1 MMIEPKDLWS
11 ILPAALRRQIID
23 QIAAVLTETRHEIR
37 ADPADASGAQ
47 GDRLHPAVDA
57 SPGRQQLAA
66 VLTETRHE
74 IRADP
79 ADASGAQGDRLHPA
93 VDASPGR
100 QQPRKPPPP
109 IRADAAR
116 QGSRLARGRR

>member
-57 SPGRQQLAA
+57 SPGRQQ
-66 VLTETRHE
+66 
-74 IRADP
+74 
-79 ADASGAQGDRLHPA
+79 
-93 VDASPGR
+93 
-100 QQPRKPPPP
+100 PRKPPPP

-116 QGSRLARGRR
+116 QGSRLARGRRCVIDADLGLSGASA